1 MLIIEHRYYG
11 YSQPFGN
18 WDLENL
24 WYHTTENALADI
36 AFFLSSINDDLVF
49 RYGGKKRK
57 IFVMGGSYPGAMAAW
72 MRYKYPHIVDGALAS
87 SAVVNAVDDMWA
99 YDTVAW
105 EAMSKSGKFCVDE
118 IEWLVKYN
126 DDLFKSDP
134 VKY

>member
-1 MLIIEHRYYG
+1 
-11 YSQPFGN
+11 
-18 WDLENL
+18 
-24 WYHTTENALADI
+24 
-36 AFFLSSINDDLVF
+36 
-49 RYGGKKRK
+49 
-57 IFVMGGSYPGAMAAW
+57 MGGSYPGAMAAW

-134 VKY
+134 VKYAEKKEKYGARDQSDFDYLIYLGEAAAEIV